1 MSEPLPINR
10 FGEEGMTQL
19 SGTETEKK
27 MALVQTLLLKASH
40 IMHSMPSPGED
51 ASLRWRIYQLIQAQE
66 GHDDAAFYKEM
77 RCAIHLG
84 VVGECSNPIT
94 LGCGHS
100 FCKTCI
106 APFYFQGTYAIQR
119 KCPTCRSPIKVSY
132 DELKPNVSLMGI
144 VEHILPPGLSHDQAA
159 IAAIEAKVIRSG
171 PTALGGYSG
180 TIPYNSGPHVSGPN
194 GSGGYSGTISYPSGP
209 QNSVGYTGPAQ
220 HSHTGT
226 TQHSHTGTTAPT
238 SP

>member
-1 MSEPLPINR
+1 MSDPLPINR
-10 FGEEGMTQL
+10 FCEEGMEQL
-19 SGTETEKK
+19 SGTEDEKK

-66 GHDDAAFYKEM
+66 GSDDAAFYKEM

-84 VVGECSNPIT
+84 VAGECSDPIT

-106 APFYFQGTYAIQR
+106 APFYFQGTYAHQR

-144 VEHILPPGLSHDQAA
+144 VEHILPPGLSHDEAA
-159 IAAIEAKVIRSG
+159 IAAIEAKVIRLGPYSSG
-171 PTALGGYSG
+171 PHTSGPHTSGPQTAGGYSG
-180 TIPYNSGPHVSGPN
+180 TIPYSSGPYTSGPYTSGPHVSGLN
-194 GSGGYSGTISYPSGP
+194 ASFY
-209 QNSVGYTGPAQ
+209 
-220 HSHTGT
+220 
-226 TQHSHTGTTAPT
+226 
-238 SP
+238 